1 MRQLRRSSFGIC
13 GKGKSQTDGSI
24 WVVLSVRVTPWS
36 CHKVTPKYSSDG
48 ERGMNEDAENWDV
61 SQTEVDLMGW
71 QSYKAL
77 LMQIPA

>member
-1 MRQLRRSSFGIC
+1 
-13 GKGKSQTDGSI
+13 
-24 WVVLSVRVTPWS
+24 
-36 CHKVTPKYSSDG
+36 
-48 ERGMNEDAENWDV
+48 MNEDAENWDV